1 MSGLL
6 PYAEALAAILGHA
19 TSPRAETVPL
29 TAAPGRRLAA
39 PVTAA
44 IARPS
49 AAVSAMDGY
58 AVRLA
63 DVSAVGA
70 QLSVIGEAP
79 AGTPFQGAVNAGEA
93 VRIFTGGELPDGAD
107 HIVIQEHVARDG
119 DVITC
124 VHAYTEADFIRPRA
138 MDFDDGETVLEAGT
152 VLGPAELSLAAA
164 ANLATLQVYRRP
176 RVGLLANGDELRPPG
191 SDVRP
196 GEVVNSNPV
205 SLGALIESW
214 GGDAFD
220 LGIAADSV
228 ADIQSRIAGDDEI
241 DIFLPVGG
249 ASVGDHDH
257 MRPAFAG
264 AGFEP
269 IFARIGVRPGKPTW
283 FSRREAQFV
292 LGLPGNPA
300 SAYVCAH
307 LFLKPLLT
315 GQLNRIVQAQT
326 ATPLKPN
333 GPRMH
338 FMRAR
343 AAIDESGVLTVTQAA
358 NQDSSLI
365 RPLAASNALIQRD
378 PDAPAAETGTPVPIL
393 PVGPLA

>member
-1 MSGLL
+1 MSSLL
-6 PYAEALAAILGHA
+6 PYAEALAAILDHA
-19 TSPRAETVPL
+19 VQTGTETIPLAEGL
-29 TAAPGRRLAA
+29 SRRLAT

-63 DVSAVGA
+63 DVREVSAR
-70 QLSVIGEAP
+70 LKVIGEAP
-79 AGTPFQGAVNAGEA
+79 AGTPFQGTVNAGEA
-93 VRIFTGGELPDGAD
+93 VRIFTGGDLPDGAD

-119 DVITC
+119 DTITC
-124 VHAYTEADFIRPRA
+124 THAYRASEYVRPRA
-138 MDFDDGETVLEAGT
+138 MDFDSGETVLESGT
-152 VLGPAELSLAAA
+152 RLGPAELSLAAA
-164 ANLATLQVYRRP
+164 ANLATLDVYHRP
-176 RVGLLANGDELRPPG
+176 RVGLIANGDELRPPG
-191 SDVRP
+191 SDIRP
-196 GEVVNSNPV
+196 GEVVNSNPI

-214 GGDAFD
+214 GGEAVD
-220 LGIAADSV
+220 LGIAEDSV
-228 ADIQSRIAGDDEI
+228 AAIQSHIADAEDI

-283 FSRREAQFV
+283 FSQRSTQVV

-343 AAIDESGVLTVTQAA
+343 AAIDETGLLTVTPAP

-378 PDAPAAETGTPVPIL
+378 PDTPAAEVGTPVPIL
-393 PVGPLA
+393 LVGPFI

>member
-6 PYAEALAAILGHA
+6 PYAEALAAILSHA
-19 TSPRAETVPL
+19 VSPGTETVPL
-29 TAAPGRRLAA
+29 AGALGRRLAS

-63 DVSAVGA
+63 DVGEANA
-70 QLSVIGEAP
+70 RLTVIGEAP
-79 AGTPFQGAVNAGEA
+79 AGTPFHGTVSAGQA

-107 HIVIQEHVARDG
+107 HIVIQEQVARDG
-119 DVITC
+119 DTITC
-124 VHAYTEADFIRPRA
+124 ERAYTQADYIRPRA
-138 MDFDDGETVLEAGT
+138 MDFDSGETVLAAGT
-152 VLGPAELSLAAA
+152 TLGPAELSLAAA
-164 ANLATLQVYRRP
+164 ANLATLDVYRRP
-176 RVGLLANGDELRPPG
+176 RVGLIANGDELRPPG
-191 SDVRP
+191 SDIRP

-214 GGDAFD
+214 GGDAVD
-220 LGIAADSV
+220 LGIAEDSV
-228 ADIQSRIAGDDEI
+228 AAIQSRIASAEDI

-283 FSRREAQFV
+283 FSQRSAQFV

-315 GQLNRIVQAQT
+315 GQPSRIVQAQT
-326 ATPLKPN
+326 ATPLKSN

-338 FMRAR
+338 FMRAIAEID
-343 AAIDESGVLTVTQAA
+343 AAGTVTVTAAA

-365 RPLAASNALIQRD
+365 RPLAASNALIQRE
-378 PDAPAAETGTPVPIL
+378 PDASAATAGTPVPIL
-393 PVGPLA
+393 LVGPLV